1 MRSRQICG
9 GPGSGT
15 VKGGL
20 AGRVQRAE
28 KVLGGSPANL
38 ARVVAASDPS
48 TIVEHIV
55 WLRDASGAPAP
66 PPLPPHL
73 PPTFPAPRA
82 ARVSRWGRPPAH
94 HPDGRPHLGPR
105 QPWTIPI
112 ASDSRLL
119 GERLLPASQESCPVA
134 RGRM

>member
-66 PPLPPHL
+66 PPPSPPPSPHL
-73 PPTFPAPRA
+73 PRAPRRA
-82 ARVSRWGRPPAH
+82 GLQMGEATRTSPRRTATSRTTTALDH
-94 HPDGRPHLGPR
+94 
-105 QPWTIPI
+105 
-112 ASDSRLL
+112 
-119 GERLLPASQESCPVA
+119 SCSF
-134 RGRM
+134 G